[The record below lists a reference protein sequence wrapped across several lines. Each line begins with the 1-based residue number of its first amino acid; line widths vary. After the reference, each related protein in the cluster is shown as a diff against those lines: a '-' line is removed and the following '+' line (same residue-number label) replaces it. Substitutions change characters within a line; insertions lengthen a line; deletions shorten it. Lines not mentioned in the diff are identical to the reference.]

1 MSKYVIMDIGVL
13 NNQSSVTSGKN
24 IPVYLCSFS

>member
-1 MSKYVIMDIGVL
+1 MDIGVL

-24 IPVYLCSFS
+24 ISVYLCSFS